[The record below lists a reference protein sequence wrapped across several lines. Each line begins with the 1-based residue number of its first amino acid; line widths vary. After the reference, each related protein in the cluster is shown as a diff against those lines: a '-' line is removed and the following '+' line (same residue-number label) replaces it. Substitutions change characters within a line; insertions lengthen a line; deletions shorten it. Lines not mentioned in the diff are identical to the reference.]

1 MNIVSTTGYGD
12 MVAYNDTE
20 RVALILL
27 INLGDAL
34 FAVAFGLL
42 AGLTM
47 KTSSYTDAEKV
58 FNKMDSVLT
67 FLKKFK
73 IEEEIKR
80 KITNFY
86 SYSWSL

>member
-1 MNIVSTTGYGD
+1 MNIVSSTGYGD

-20 RVALILL
+20 RVALIIL

-47 KTSSYTDAEKV
+47 KTSTSSDAEKV
-58 FNKMDSVLT
+58 YNKMDSILA

-73 IEEEIKR
+73 IEQEIKA